1 MVCAQ
6 PPPTTLNEGRD
17 VVLCPPIP
25 RRCWPSPLPEEVA
38 AGLDRVLFGI
48 RKSPQ
53 AIPPP
58 PPRNLTR
65 EPACY
70 PFSAGGTRSGPGGLL
85 GGGARHRHVPS
96 SFPSPRPLPPL
107 PFLFSVPLD
116 SSPESPKP
124 RGASRLAC
132 PLALPRPL
140 WTGMV
145 LPRLPPPHPAP
156 CPGRMSCGCSG
167 PSPHCI
173 GHQGVGRGAPR
184 PELRGHSSLPPQA
197 QDVLCHLWWVA

>member
-1 MVCAQ
+1 M
-6 PPPTTLNEGRD
+6 
-17 VVLCPPIP
+17 LCPPIP

-38 AGLDRVLFGI
+38 AGLDRVLSGI

-58 PPRNLTR
+58 PPRNLSR
-65 EPACY
+65 EPLCY
-70 PFSAGGTRSGPGGLL
+70 PSSAGGTRSGPGGLL
-85 GGGARHRHVPS
+85 GGDARHRHVPL
-96 SFPSPRPLPPL
+96 SFPSPGPLPPL

-145 LPRLPPPHPAP
+145 LPRLPPPPALD
-156 CPGRMSCGCSG
+156 GCHVVVPARALASAG
-167 PSPHCI
+167 TRAWDGEPQDPSFRAAPHC
-173 GHQGVGRGAPR
+173 RPR
-184 PELRGHSSLPPQA
+184 HRTCCVTCGGMTEPQFP
-197 QDVLCHLWWVA
+197 HL